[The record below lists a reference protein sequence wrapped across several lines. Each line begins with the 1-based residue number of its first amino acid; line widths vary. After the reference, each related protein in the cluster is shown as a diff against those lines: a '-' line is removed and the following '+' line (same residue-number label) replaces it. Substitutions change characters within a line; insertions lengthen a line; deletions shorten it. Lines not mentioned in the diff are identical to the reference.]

1 MIGLTCIE
9 NGGYKMNYTIWQDI
23 ENKLACGYSYAD
35 ISEITGVDIKD
46 IKKIEKYIEER
57 ENGK

>member
-1 MIGLTCIE
+1 
-9 NGGYKMNYTIWQDI
+9 MNYTIWQDI

-46 IKKIEKYIEER
+46 IKKIEKYIKER

>member
-1 MIGLTCIE
+1 
-9 NGGYKMNYTIWQDI
+9 MNYTIWQDI
-23 ENKLACGYSYAD
+23 ENKLVCGYSYAD

-46 IKKIEKYIEER
+46 IKKIEKYIKER